1 MRLKTKKALK
11 EEEEESIFR
20 KMVCKQNRRK
30 RRKYR
35 VIEVDSILIG
45 HTSLKRESIKSYCL
59 IYKEYVSFSIHTLFY
74 ICINI

>member
-20 KMVCKQNRRK
+20 KMVCKQK